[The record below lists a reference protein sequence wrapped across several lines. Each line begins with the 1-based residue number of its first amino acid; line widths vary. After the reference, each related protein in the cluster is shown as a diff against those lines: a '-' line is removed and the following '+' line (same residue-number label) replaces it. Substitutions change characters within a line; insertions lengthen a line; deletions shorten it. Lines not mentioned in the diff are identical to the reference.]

1 MVFDHEGACF
11 GICEIIMESYALAIG
26 RESLFLVLILS
37 APPVLAAL
45 VVGLMV
51 SLLQATTQIQE
62 QTLTFVPKLVVV
74 VVVIALFAPLGM
86 GRMISFMQTLL
97 TTFPDFIK

>member
-1 MVFDHEGACF
+1 
-11 GICEIIMESYALAIG
+11 MESYAVAIG
-26 RESLFLVLILS
+26 KQALLLVLILS
-37 APPVLAAL
+37 APPVLAAM

-74 VVVIALFAPLGM
+74 VIMLALMGPLGM
-86 GRMISFMQTLL
+86 AQMIAFTKTLL
-97 TTFPDFIK
+97 ITFPEFIK